1 MGHPGPLTAEQ
12 AKELGRFPRRRRV
25 GPRRAPGEPPDGVLA
40 GSASGV
46 KGETAPRSARDRQIP
61 KAYG

>member
-1 MGHPGPLTAEQ
+1 MVFSGTQAGPTG
-12 AKELGRFPRRRRV
+12 EL
-25 GPRRAPGEPPDGVLA
+25 PDDVFA

-61 KAYG
+61 KGYG